1 MTEPLPTPRDLVA
14 ALWRE
19 ASLGEA
25 PLDRLTLTGAE
36 PVLPSSF
43 RVDALA
49 QAVVAASGLAAAE
62 IARRAGG
69 AAQTVS
75 VDIAHAANEFRS
87 ERHLRVDGRDAPELW
102 DALAGVYHCGDGR
115 FVRLHTNFPHHRK
128 GVVDL
133 LECADTREG
142 VAGTLQRW
150 RAEDFETA
158 ASERGLVV
166 AMMRSF
172 AEWDG
177 HPHAPFVAAQPLVDM
192 ARISDSPPRP
202 LPAGPR
208 PLEGLRVLDLT
219 RIIAGPVCGR
229 TLAAHGATVLSITG
243 PHLPFIL
250 PAVMDTGR
258 GKLRGQLDLRTTEGR
273 AALAELARTADVFV
287 QGYRP
292 GGLAELGFAPED
304 LARLNPS
311 IVCVS
316 LTAYGVEGP
325 WSGKRGFDSLV
336 QTATGF
342 NHAEAEAA
350 GETKPRALPCQ
361 ALDHG
366 AGYLM
371 AFAVMAALMRR
382 AQDGGAWR
390 IRVSLARTALWL
402 RGLGRLPNG
411 LATREPTPAEVAPF
425 LEQVESGFGRLTS
438 VRHAAVLSR
447 TPAMW
452 TRPSM
457 PLGAHPP
464 RWPD

>member
-1 MTEPLPTPRDLVA
+1 MSAPHPTSRDLVA
-14 ALWRE
+14 ALWRA

-25 PLDRLTLTGAE
+25 PLDRLALTGAE

-49 QAVVAASGLAAAE
+49 QAVIAASGLAAAE
-62 IARRAGG
+62 IAHRAGG
-69 AAQTVS
+69 APQTVS

-87 ERHLRVDGRDAPELW
+87 ERHLRVDGKDAPELW
-102 DALAGVYHCGDGR
+102 DALAGVYTCGDGR
-115 FVRLHTNFPHHRK
+115 FVRLHTNFAHHRQ

-133 LECADTREG
+133 LGCENTREG
-142 VAGTLQRW
+142 VTRALAQW

-158 ASERGLVV
+158 ASARGLVV

-172 AEWDG
+172 AEWDA
-177 HPHAPFVAAQPLVDM
+177 HPHAPFVAAAPLIDM
-192 ARISDSPPRP
+192 TRLADAPARP

-250 PAVMDTGR
+250 PTVMDTGR
-258 GKLRGQLDLRTTEGR
+258 GKLRGQLDLRTADGR
-273 AALAELARTADVFV
+273 AALAELVRSADVFV

-292 GGLAELGFAPED
+292 GGLADLGFSPEE

-311 IVCVS
+311 IVAAS
-316 LTAYGVEGP
+316 LTAYGVDGP

-366 AGYLM
+366 SGYLM

-382 AQDGGAWR
+382 AQEGGAWR
-390 IRVSLARTALWL
+390 IRISLVRTALWL

-411 LATREPTPAEVAPF
+411 LAAPEPTPAQVAPF
-425 LEQVESGFGRLTS
+425 LEEVGSGFGRLTT
-438 VRHAAVLSR
+438 VKHAARLSR
-447 TPAMW
+447 TPAQW
-452 TRPSM
+452 ARPSM
-457 PLGAHPP
+457 PLGADPP